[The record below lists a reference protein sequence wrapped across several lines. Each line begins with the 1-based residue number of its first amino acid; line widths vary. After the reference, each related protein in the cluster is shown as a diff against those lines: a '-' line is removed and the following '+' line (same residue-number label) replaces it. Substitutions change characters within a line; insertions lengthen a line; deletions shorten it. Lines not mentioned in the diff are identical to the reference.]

1 MISDTWYS
9 EIESSIFTLL
19 QYVLVEKDGAP
30 YPTLNCTTSSEN
42 ESLENVDDFPALYV
56 HLLPPLEMGND
67 LHNEDVTAIRAT
79 VEIETFSD
87 KSEAQCREIM
97 NACIREM
104 KKLHFNI
111 SMFPDPQTVDKK
123 YFAIARFSRVIA
135 GGDAD
140 IVPNE
145 ELP

>member
-1 MISDTWYS
+1 MISETWYS
-9 EIESSIFTLL
+9 EIESTVFTLL
-19 QYVLVEKDGAP
+19 QYVLVEKEGAP
-30 YPTLNCTTSSEN
+30 YPALNCTTSSQN

-67 LHNEDVTAIRAT
+67 LYNEDITALRAT
-79 VEIETFSD
+79 LELQVFSD
-87 KSEAQCREIM
+87 QSENECRKIM
-97 NACIREM
+97 NVCIREM

-140 IVPNE
+140 IVPNDE
-145 ELP
+145 S

>member
-9 EIESSIFTLL
+9 EIESTIFTLL
-19 QYVLVEKDGAP
+19 QYVLVEKEGAP
-30 YPTLNCTTSSEN
+30 YPTLNCTTSSQN

-67 LHNEDVTAIRAT
+67 LYNEDITALRAT
-79 VEIETFSD
+79 LELQVFSD
-87 KSEAQCREIM
+87 QSENECRQIM
-97 NACIREM
+97 NACIKEM

-111 SMFPDPQTVDKK
+111 SMFPDPQTADKK
-123 YFAIARFSRVIA
+123 YFAIARFTRVIA

-140 IVPNE
+140 IVPKE
-145 ELP
+145 ES

>member
-9 EIESSIFTLL
+9 EIESSVFTLL
-19 QYVLVEKDGAP
+19 QYVLVEKVDAP

-67 LHNEDVTAIRAT
+67 LFNEDVTALRVT
-79 VEIETFSD
+79 VELETFSD
-87 KSEAQCREIM
+87 NSEDECRKIM

-104 KKLHFNI
+104 KKLHFNV

-123 YFAIARFSRVIA
+123 YFAIARFTRMVA

-140 IVPNE
+140 IVPKE
-145 ELP
+145 EP

>member
-1 MISDTWYS
+1 MISDTWFS
-9 EIESSIFTLL
+9 EIESSVFTLL
-19 QYVLVEKDGAP
+19 QYVLVEKVDAP

-56 HLLPPLEMGND
+56 HLLPPLEVGND
-67 LHNEDVTAIRAT
+67 LYNVDTSAINAT
-79 VEIETFSD
+79 FELQVFSD

-104 KKLHFNI
+104 KKLHFNV

-123 YFAIARFSRVIA
+123 YFAISRFNRIIA
-135 GGDAD
+135 GGDSD
-140 IVPNE
+140 IVPQENN
-145 ELP
+145 

>member
-9 EIESSIFTLL
+9 EIESTIFTLL
-19 QYVLVEKDGAP
+19 QYILVEKDDAP
-30 YPTLNCTTSSEN
+30 YPTLNCTTSSQN

-79 VEIETFSD
+79 LELQVFSD
-87 KSEAQCREIM
+87 QSENECRQII

-104 KKLHFNI
+104 KILHFNI
-111 SMFPDPQTVDKK
+111 SS
-123 YFAIARFSRVIA
+123 YFIIS
-135 GGDAD
+135 
-140 IVPNE
+140 
-145 ELP
+145 